1 MPTATTLILVG
12 GFLGAGKTTLL
23 LQSAR
28 QLERQGHKVA
38 LIMND
43 QGSDLVDTALARSQ
57 GVPVAEVVGGCFCCR
72 FHDFMGAVQA
82 VRAAAQPDVILAE
95 PVGSCT
101 DLVAT
106 VLRPLHQMYPD
117 QFSLAAFT
125 VLLDP
130 NRDVTPFPPTVS
142 DLYRW
147 QMEEADILALNKA
160 DLLTDAEIAA
170 HVARLQA
177 AYPGKQV
184 VSLSAQTGAG
194 VAEWLERAIRRA
206 PSLRNIVPIDYITYA
221 EAEAAL
227 GWLNAAGTLRGQA
240 PFSLRAWADV
250 LMTRLHAH
258 FQARGTEIAHLK
270 LHLRGGAGE
279 VKCSLTSL
287 SRGISW
293 TEQRDALVSEARIIV
308 NARVQSEPGALRSAV
323 EQITAEIGAETGVL
337 VDFHHVEC
345 FSPSPPQPTFRLA

>member
-1 MPTATTLILVG
+1 MKTTLMLVG

-23 LQSAR
+23 LRSAR
-28 QLERQGHKVA
+28 ELESRGHKVA
-38 LIMND
+38 LVMND

-72 FHDFMGAVQA
+72 FHDFMGAIQT
-82 VRAAAQPDVILAE
+82 VRDQVQPDIILAE

-117 QFSLAAFT
+117 QFNLAAFT

-130 NRDVTPFPPTVS
+130 SRDVEAFPATVR
-142 DLYRW
+142 DLNRW
-147 QMEEADILALNKA
+147 QLEEADILALNKA
-160 DLLTDAEIAA
+160 DLFTDAEVEAQ
-170 HVARLQA
+170 VKRLTQTH
-177 AYPGKQV
+177 PGKRI

-194 VAEWLERAIRRA
+194 VADWLELVMQQA
-206 PSLRNIVPIDYITYA
+206 PSLRNLIPIDYIVYA
-221 EAEAAL
+221 EAEATL
-227 GWLNAAGTLRGQA
+227 GWLNAAGTLRRSQ
-240 PFSLRAWADV
+240 PFSLLAWAGDF
-250 LMTRLHAH
+250 LDGLQRH
-258 FQARGTEIAHLK
+258 FQVQGAEIAHLK
-270 LHLRGGAGE
+270 VHVRAGAGE
-279 VKCSLTSL
+279 VKGSLTGS

-293 TEQRDALVSEARIIV
+293 SERRDSIVDEAQLIV
-308 NARVQSEPGALRSAV
+308 NARVQTEPDALRSAV
-323 EQITAEIGAETGVL
+323 ELVAARLREQGGAA